1 MKSGTQTINVGETGR
16 YRVSEVSSWSSTDYD
31 FWKGSEK
38 YTSKTGSQK
47 TAETNHAGNDPYV
60 IFTIDDTDAEKIN
73 LASVSFT
80 NTETEY
86 AYLSSQAY
94 AENTIKRSST

>member
-1 MKSGTQTINVGETGR
+1 MLKGFLSDVESMKAKIIKVDGQRLIVEIQ
-16 YRVSEVSSWSSTDYD
+16 EP
-31 FWKGSEK
+31 FKEELIK
-38 YTSKTGSQK
+38 KQ
-47 TAETNHAGNDPYV
+47 AESVEIH
-60 IFTIDDTDAEKIN
+60 IDDTDAEKIN